1 MEQLTKSYKVIMRNK
16 MLDQVLKGGRT
27 VTVSHLWLAVIWVLG
42 FVVGIM
48 IG

>member
-16 MLDQVLKGGRT
+16 MLDQVIKGGRT